1 MLLDDERHVIKWL
14 SQYGALTKTQVIRLL
29 RDKTPETAEKILR
42 NLKREHQISD
52 VAGGY
57 YLALDGLCKPDQRT
71 ILAVWV
77 LLRFI
82 DYVDPM
88 AHYPA
93 VYPSQIFFLK
103 ENTGYEIV
111 VLYDGEQHLSKLLQP
126 QDDEM
131 KYIFVLPNIA
141 MASQMMRPKAPCLFA
156 TVNFAGQKEPDIT
169 FYTEEAANMRISE
182 KAKKTV
188 SRKTFMAV
196 VVSMMVCLL
205 FVTPVF
211 AASSFYSKTTT
222 KLNAINGGKSTTS
235 RLVE

>member
-1 MLLDDERHVIKWL
+1 MQDEIRTLPQKLLMGRRALVTGAGRGIGREIARQMALEGADVIINARKEPEL
-14 SQYGALTKTQVIRLL
+14 LTL
-29 RDKTPETAEKILR
+29 REEITAMGQKCQIVLGDICTPETAEKILR

-141 MASQMMRPKAPCLFA
+141 MASQMMLPKAPCLFA
-156 TVNFAGQKEPDIT
+156 TVNFAGQEEPDIT
-169 FYTEEAANMRISE
+169 FYTEEAATDGLD
-182 KAKKTV
+182 KLV
-188 SRKTFMAV
+188 H
-196 VVSMMVCLL
+196 
-205 FVTPVF
+205 
-211 AASSFYSKTTT
+211 SS
-222 KLNAINGGKSTTS
+222 AG
-235 RLVE
+235 

>member
-1 MLLDDERHVIKWL
+1 MAVAVRRTDQNTGDPTAAGQNPGDGGEDS
-14 SQYGALTKTQVIRLL
+14 SQSEKGAS
-29 RDKTPETAEKILR
+29 
-42 NLKREHQISD
+42 NL
-52 VAGGY
+52 GGY
-57 YLALDGLCKPDQRT
+57 YLAFDGLCKPDQRT

-141 MASQMMRPKAPCLFA
+141 MASQMMLPKAPCLFA
-156 TVNFAGQKEPDIT
+156 TVNFAGQEEPDIT
-169 FYTEEAANMRISE
+169 FYTEEAATDGLD
-182 KAKKTV
+182 KLV
-188 SRKTFMAV
+188 H
-196 VVSMMVCLL
+196 
-205 FVTPVF
+205 
-211 AASSFYSKTTT
+211 SS
-222 KLNAINGGKSTTS
+222 AG
-235 RLVE
+235 

>member
-103 ENTGYEIV
+103 ENTGYHSAWARRRIPCPFAWRAGKRA
-111 VLYDGEQHLSKLLQP
+111 YSQSAGE
-126 QDDEM
+126 
-131 KYIFVLPNIA
+131 
-141 MASQMMRPKAPCLFA
+141 
-156 TVNFAGQKEPDIT
+156 
-169 FYTEEAANMRISE
+169 
-182 KAKKTV
+182 
-188 SRKTFMAV
+188 
-196 VVSMMVCLL
+196 
-205 FVTPVF
+205 
-211 AASSFYSKTTT
+211 
-222 KLNAINGGKSTTS
+222 
-235 RLVE
+235 